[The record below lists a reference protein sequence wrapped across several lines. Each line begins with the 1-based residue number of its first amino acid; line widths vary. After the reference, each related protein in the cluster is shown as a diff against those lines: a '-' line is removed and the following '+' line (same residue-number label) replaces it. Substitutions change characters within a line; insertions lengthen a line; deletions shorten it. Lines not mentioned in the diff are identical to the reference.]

1 MTELE
6 KAEHY
11 RVETSLSEHAP
22 GRWTVAAE
30 IFFKTVPADDAR
42 VISRMMKSDFT
53 TKDDAEAAAL
63 GWARKEINEF
73 D

>member
-1 MTELE
+1 MTQVE
-6 KAEHY
+6 KAGNY
-11 RVETSLSEHAP
+11 RIETSSYEQAP

-30 IFFKTVPADDAR
+30 IFFKTVPVGDAR
-42 VISRMMKSDFT
+42 VITRMVKSDFD
-53 TKDDAEAAAL
+53 TKDDAEAAAF